1 MYLVS
6 ACLGG
11 VKCRYDGN
19 NVPNEKIE
27 ELVRSGKAITICPE
41 IIGGLEI
48 PRECSEIVE
57 VNGEKRV
64 FSSSGKDITAEY
76 AVGAEKTL
84 EICRILGIKKAI
96 LKFRSPS
103 CGFGKIYDG
112 TFSGKLIPGNGITA
126 ELLIENGIEVISE
139 NDF

>member
-1 MYLVS
+1 MILVS

-27 ELVRSGKAITICPE
+27 EMVRSGEAIALCPE
-41 IIGGLEI
+41 IIGGLET
-48 PRECSEIVE
+48 PRECSEIIE
-57 VNGEKRV
+57 IDGERKV

-76 AVGAEKTL
+76 ILGAEKTL
-84 EICRILGIKKAI
+84 EICKILGIKKAI

-103 CGFGKIYDG
+103 CGCGKIYDG
-112 TFSGKLIPGNGITA
+112 TFSGKLIPGNGITT
-126 ELLIENGIEVISE
+126 ELLTKNGIEVISE
-139 NDF
+139 EDL